1 MIDNS
6 GHKVHYIDLSNSQR
20 GAHTERFRMN
30 ITRKI
35 QEDKKIIIS
44 ADIEF
49 NGETAKLNLI
59 GELGGFHGDSF
70 GFRFSVDTKE
80 NLYSG
85 HGGNLKSWTISEKQ
99 TYASYTYSIQSK
111 FAEFLNERGNQ
122 LQEQL
127 REHK

>member
-1 MIDNS
+1 MT
-6 GHKVHYIDLSNSQR
+6 HYTYIAQANA
-20 GAHTERFRMN
+20 GALTERFRMN

-35 QEDKKIIIS
+35 QKDKKIIIS

-70 GFRFSVDTKE
+70 SFRFSVDIKE

-99 TYASYTYSIQSK
+99 TYISYTYSIQSK
-111 FAEFLNERGNQ
+111 FAEFISGLGSQMQAELRG
-122 LQEQL
+122 
-127 REHK
+127 